1 MQNQQ
6 EILKKVKLRAFQM
19 LNTIGMSE
27 SILKLIERR
36 SKTDMIIF
44 CGLALF
50 TILLILVLFYYV
62 KPMLFGGGVTA
73 TVD

>member
-1 MQNQQ
+1 
-6 EILKKVKLRAFQM
+6 M

-44 CGLALF
+44 CGLAFF
-50 TILLILVLFYYV
+50 TIVLILVLFFYV
-62 KPMLFGGGVTA
+62 KPMLFGSAV
-73 TVD
+73 VVL